1 MKIAYILPSLRNQGP
16 IIVVK
21 NIVDF
26 LVRWGCE
33 IDVFYFDDF
42 PSAMCFNCPV
52 KKISMK
58 TLIDF
63 EQYDIIHSHC
73 LRLDMYIARWKKK
86 INRAKLVSTLHQD
99 TYCSFRYQYNF
110 ILSYLFTKYWCFIQS
125 KFDVVISIS
134 EQIKRAYEGCIKAPM
149 TTIYNGCVINLDG
162 EEDDQIVKSI
172 LEMKKLYKILGTYAF
187 VTPRKGLDQ
196 IIKVMPYLQEY
207 VFIIIGE
214 GPDIKE
220 LKSLSQKLCISDRI
234 IFFSYQKNPCNYLPY
249 FDVYVMP
256 SYSEGFGLAMVE
268 AALARR
274 AIVCSDIPSFHEI
287 FFNNEACFFKL
298 KDMDSLQKA
307 IIKAYENR
315 DVMGE
320 MAYKRAY
327 SHFTTSKMAE
337 NHLNYY
343 QGLLRK

>member
-1 MKIAYILPSLRNQGP
+1 M
-16 IIVVK
+16 
-21 NIVDF
+21 
-26 LVRWGCE
+26 
-33 IDVFYFDDF
+33 
-42 PSAMCFNCPV
+42 
-52 KKISMK
+52 
-58 TLIDF
+58 
-63 EQYDIIHSHC
+63 
-73 LRLDMYIARWKKK
+73 
-86 INRAKLVSTLHQD
+86 
-99 TYCSFRYQYNF
+99 
-110 ILSYLFTKYWCFIQS
+110 
-125 KFDVVISIS
+125 
-134 EQIKRAYEGCIKAPM
+134 
-149 TTIYNGCVINLDG
+149 DG

>member
-1 MKIAYILPSLRNQGP
+1 
-16 IIVVK
+16 
-21 NIVDF
+21 
-26 LVRWGCE
+26 
-33 IDVFYFDDF
+33 
-42 PSAMCFNCPV
+42 MCFNCPV

-73 LRLDMYIARWKKK
+73 LRPDMYIARWKKK

-207 VFIIIGE
+207 W
-214 GPDIKE
+214 
-220 LKSLSQKLCISDRI
+220 
-234 IFFSYQKNPCNYLPY
+234 YL
-249 FDVYVMP
+249 
-256 SYSEGFGLAMVE
+256 L
-268 AALARR
+268 
-274 AIVCSDIPSFHEI
+274 
-287 FFNNEACFFKL
+287 
-298 KDMDSLQKA
+298 
-307 IIKAYENR
+307 
-315 DVMGE
+315 
-320 MAYKRAY
+320 
-327 SHFTTSKMAE
+327 
-337 NHLNYY
+337 
-343 QGLLRK
+343 